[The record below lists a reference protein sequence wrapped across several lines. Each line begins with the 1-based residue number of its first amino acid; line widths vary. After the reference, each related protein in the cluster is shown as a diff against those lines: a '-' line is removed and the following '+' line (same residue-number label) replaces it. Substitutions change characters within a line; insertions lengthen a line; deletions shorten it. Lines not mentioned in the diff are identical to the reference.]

1 MDAVWEDTTKDTLNG
16 IRMGNYIREGRRDL
30 QRRLGET
37 RKFLE
42 KTFNCY
48 FLFGLLSLA
57 WLVVRTGTKPTRAVY
72 PCQKVAAANAAS
84 WVTLFMIPF
93 LVGSTDNKPRR
104 HSDAKRAFWGVGV
117 VSVLVFAIL
126 ALRIFTGGGTAS
138 EDISSDRGQ
147 EKMQSLQGVF
157 SNVFVVGNT
166 DGTDNGFRRLI
177 SLMEEQGLG
186 FYKRDAKNVKN
197 HPNGLVA
204 KDDVIIIKVNSQWDE
219 RGGTSTDLVKSIIEA
234 IVDHPDGFTGEI
246 IVADNGQAQFGAK
259 GRGGS
264 LDWDENN
271 ARDKSQSIQKVV
283 NMFSR
288 SYRVSTYL
296 WDRITEERVR
306 EYAEGDLEDG
316 YILDPTPSPRTKIQI
331 SYPKFKTRFGT
342 YVSFKEGIW
351 DEKRNTY
358 DSAKL
363 KVLNVPALKPHS
375 IYGVTGAVKH
385 YMGVVS
391 DKLTKHTAHRSVGLG
406 GMGTQ
411 MVGTRIPILN
421 VLDAIWISPESGP
434 RVSYAEAVENNM
446 IAAST
451 DPIALDYWSSKNILM
466 KIAKRESNP
475 YTDSIN
481 PDILTRGSFG
491 YWLRLSM
498 DELNKAGYQ
507 TTLGDEKTRVFFSQ
521 T

>member
-1 MDAVWEDTTKDTLNG
+1 M
-16 IRMGNYIREGRRDL
+16 RESKRDL
-30 QRRLGET
+30 QEAPAGMKRL
-37 RKFLE
+37 LE
-42 KTFNCY
+42 KIFNCY
-48 FLFGLLSLA
+48 FLCGLLSLV

-93 LVGSTDNKPRR
+93 FVGSTGGKRRR
-104 HSDAKRAFWGVGV
+104 HSDAKRAFWGLGV

-126 ALRIFTGGGTAS
+126 ALKIFSGGGTPS
-138 EDISSDRGQ
+138 QNISSDREQG
-147 EKMQSLQGVF
+147 KMQSLQGVF
-157 SNVFVVGNT
+157 SEVFVVGNT

-186 FYKRDAKNVKN
+186 FYKGDAKNVKN

-219 RGGTSTDLVKSIIEA
+219 RGGTNTDLVKSIIEA
-234 IVDHPDGFTGEI
+234 IVDHPEGFTGEI

-271 ARDKSQSIQKVV
+271 ARDKSQSMQKVV
-283 NMFSR
+283 NMFSHR
-288 SYRVSTYL
+288 YWVSTYL

-331 SYPKFKTRFGT
+331 NYPKFKTRFGT

-363 KVLNVPALKPHS
+363 KVLNVPVLKPHS

-406 GMGTQ
+406 GTGTE
-411 MVGTRIPILN
+411 MAGTRIPILN

-466 KIAKRESNP
+466 KIAKREGNP
-475 YTDSIN
+475 YTDTIN